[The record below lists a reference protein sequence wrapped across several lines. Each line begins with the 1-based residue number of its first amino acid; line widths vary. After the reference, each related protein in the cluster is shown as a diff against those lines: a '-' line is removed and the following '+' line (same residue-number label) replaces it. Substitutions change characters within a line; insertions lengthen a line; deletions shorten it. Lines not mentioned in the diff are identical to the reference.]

1 MKTRYL
7 CPVCEQELNA
17 VGYCSECHRFR
28 KEPIVYT
35 GGCLPNERDPGAYTQ
50 FKQGTYHE
58 SSYKTGSSVKKT
70 AGRTVQ
76 TGTGNT
82 RTSVSSKSRPK
93 PEESPYYDTCGTD
106 HKHTYGIPN
115 TDPHRKAAEDQ
126 KRQKRLTK
134 VVVFFIVLIWAVIL
148 FAGPLLGFVR
158 DIIDHWDGY
167 DTITES
173 SEASAYQELD
183 PEKVLQAGEP
193 CNGYA
198 HYASDAGEVLSR
210 LREYV
215 STVWNIPEDSMDQW
229 EAEPDCWEYTDE
241 EGTATFY
248 IVTSYLT
255 FDTEDT
261 GMSINVRS
269 DYVTGEVLE
278 IEYYGETVDEMERL
292 TLITAC
298 ALEPECDRNEL
309 WNEIQTAFQNADED
323 GYFFSTVG
331 QSRVYVS
338 IPDETGSW
346 NGSGEFTCLPEY
358 GKYETQDN
366 LSE

>member
-1 MKTRYL
+1 
-7 CPVCEQELNA
+7 
-17 VGYCSECHRFR
+17 
-28 KEPIVYT
+28 
-35 GGCLPNERDPGAYTQ
+35 
-50 FKQGTYHE
+50 
-58 SSYKTGSSVKKT
+58 
-70 AGRTVQ
+70 
-76 TGTGNT
+76 
-82 RTSVSSKSRPK
+82 
-93 PEESPYYDTCGTD
+93 
-106 HKHTYGIPN
+106 
-115 TDPHRKAAEDQ
+115 
-126 KRQKRLTK
+126 
-134 VVVFFIVLIWAVIL
+134 
-148 FAGPLLGFVR
+148 
-158 DIIDHWDGY
+158 
-167 DTITES
+167 
-173 SEASAYQELD
+173 
-183 PEKVLQAGEP
+183 
-193 CNGYA
+193 
-198 HYASDAGEVLSR
+198 
-210 LREYV
+210 
-215 STVWNIPEDSMDQW
+215 MDQW
-229 EAEPDCWEYTDE
+229 ETEPDCWEYTDE

-261 GMSINVRS
+261 GMSINVWS

-298 ALEPECDRNEL
+298 ALEPERDRNEL